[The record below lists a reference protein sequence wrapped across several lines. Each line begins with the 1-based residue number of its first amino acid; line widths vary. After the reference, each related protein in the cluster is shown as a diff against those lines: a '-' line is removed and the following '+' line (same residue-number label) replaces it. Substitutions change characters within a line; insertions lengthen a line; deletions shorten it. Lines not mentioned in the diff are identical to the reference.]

1 MTNRAQRNRLLVM
14 TAMVAAVMPAMMSA
28 AKATESV
35 SAMATMV
42 ATTERNERESVSVT
56 IESTPPIM
64 TAVVSAVMAMS
75 RLLHHA

>member
-1 MTNRAQRNRLLVM
+1 M